1 MTIPLPPLGQCH
13 QVIETIWGMAQETL
27 SWPTFVE
34 LDRRIDRLFEIDLLE
49 VLKEM
54 PPGFLYGVS
63 PNNPV
68 PPSDSQEIGLTVAG
82 IAACD
87 NTAVILSA
95 FFGLI
100 KLAARTEKQWE
111 PSSGN
116 PKASPVL
123 SDVDFESHS
132 PEFAGTHQIMP
143 LLYLMLGTEQMGWA
157 GLSLTNDGHWAI
169 SITREIRR
177 FRNMVDINDYWSR
190 RHKPWESKPP
200 YAYSFTEGI
209 PVTASARA
217 SENSNTYSV
226 ASDIGI
232 SHNAPIFIVH
242 GSDTLRAESVA
253 HTVSTATGR
262 KTIILREEAN
272 LGQTL
277 IEKFEKHA
285 AEVSY
290 AIIILT
296 PDDKGSRAGDTD
308 SRPRGRQNV
317 IFEMGYFYGLIG
329 RAKVSVLLYPG
340 VEKPSD
346 MDGIAYITFDD
357 NRAWKTELLREL
369 RHAGFDINF

>member
-1 MTIPLPPLGQCH
+1 LEDLASRVAQWRDYNRTWLDRYLGG
-13 QVIETIWGMAQETL
+13 EAAQEY
-27 SWPTFVE
+27 
-34 LDRRIDRLFEIDLLE
+34 R
-49 VLKEM
+49 
-54 PPGFLYGVS
+54 
-63 PNNPV
+63 
-68 PPSDSQEIGLTVAG
+68 
-82 IAACD
+82 
-87 NTAVILSA
+87 
-95 FFGLI
+95 
-100 KLAARTEKQWE
+100 
-111 PSSGN
+111 
-116 PKASPVL
+116 
-123 SDVDFESHS
+123 
-132 PEFAGTHQIMP
+132 
-143 LLYLMLGTEQMGWA
+143 
-157 GLSLTNDGHWAI
+157 
-169 SITREIRR
+169 
-177 FRNMVDINDYWSR
+177 
-190 RHKPWESKPP
+190 
-200 YAYSFTEGI
+200 
-209 PVTASARA
+209 
-217 SENSNTYSV
+217 V
-226 ASDIGI
+226 ASDHHYGYGWAEDPHTNLQYLIDEVNGEVSKLESI
-232 SHNAPIFIVH
+232 RGRLSIWAMESGSASPSHSVPRWLDKPIFIVH